1 MLILAKILGV
11 FSHYFPALCL
21 YLAMVRLSFVL
32 CSIAVVKCF
41 ILNIADFMI
50 SPACSV
56 NAINGICMNY
66 VSTIYK
72 CDASMRVAFFF
83 SYFDKYPNYVE
94 AIIRFQCFF
103 CRSHFFCLVCVRA
116 PVNRLLSI
124 IAYVRSYITLLLKRS
139 EKRPCQFF
147 HCEPSSF
154 YLCCAANHTTTYFA
168 SFENINNCDADK
180 KRKAALFI
188 STYISFGLSFSFIRF
203 S

>member
-1 MLILAKILGV
+1 MSPQYINAMLQWE
-11 FSHYFPALCL
+11 SH
-21 YLAMVRLSFVL
+21 
-32 CSIAVVKCF
+32 
-41 ILNIADFMI
+41 
-50 SPACSV
+50 
-56 NAINGICMNY
+56 
-66 VSTIYK
+66 
-72 CDASMRVAFFF
+72 FFF

-203 S
+203 SWIKKNFRSLLLFLCVSVSLICFPFSHAVDLILCSVW